1 MPFDRISKTQMF
13 WMRVVTATSFV
24 VLGLGLAALAGSA
37 LFAESPPATRLH
49 GHLGGL
55 YLFASLAYGLFLT
68 NAGVMLFELIT
79 VPPMKMSIN
88 VPFVAGNF
96 QTALVVGL
104 ITVVFSIAHATG
116 VGEAQP
122 VALQIQWLT
131 LAGFVLN
138 LMFVLMTKAH
148 WNFTE
153 NTGKPLP

>member
-24 VLGLGLAALAGSA
+24 VVGLAIAGLAGGA
-37 LFAESPPATRLH
+37 LFAESPPATRLP
-49 GHLGGL
+49 GQLAGL
-55 YLFASLAYGLFLT
+55 FLFASMAYGLSLT
-68 NAGVMLFELIT
+68 NAGAMLFELVT
-79 VPPMKMSIN
+79 VPPMKMSID

-96 QTALVVGL
+96 QTALVMGL
-104 ITVVFSIAHATG
+104 ITMVFSIAHATG

-131 LAGFVLN
+131 IAGFALN

-148 WNFTE
+148 WNFTA